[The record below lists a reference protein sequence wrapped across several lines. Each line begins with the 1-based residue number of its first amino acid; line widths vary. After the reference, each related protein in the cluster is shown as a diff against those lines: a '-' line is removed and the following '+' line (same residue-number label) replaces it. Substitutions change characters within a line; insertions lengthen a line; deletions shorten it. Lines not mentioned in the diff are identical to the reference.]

1 MKVGCLKRYLHSI
14 QAQVLIWPLRT
25 STYGKPVFTKSLEEQ
40 VGVTREQQSCLSKN
54 GQEHGVSN
62 RAGIIVPQ
70 REKPIPN
77 SWLPAEKEERKAIYP
92 LQNIK
97 PEQTVKISSQT
108 SQDNTE
114 LACMPCENHVILWLR
129 HKPENLVHD
138 LAIWLHFMW
147 TSQAPELLSSIPP
160 STDPHYRYWGFLA
173 QRNNNKKTLSFET
186 QQHII
191 SSLLFIS
198 HHHLPFKFQLG
209 NTDPKVTSQKM
220 CHWELQLC
228 WPKPSTWEL
237 FSAAGK
243 CQAIH
248 TCSRFQTVDLLETN
262 LFPLSALQKGV
273 TLFLK

>member
-1 MKVGCLKRYLHSI
+1 MESQCSPKAWKNKW
-14 QAQVLIWPLRT
+14 VLQGNSSNAVSQRMAKTMAFQTELALLFLRE
-25 STYGKPVFTKSLEEQ
+25 KSLFQ
-40 VGVTREQQSCLSKN
+40 I
-54 GQEHGVSN
+54 HGSLQKKKKG
-62 RAGIIVPQ
+62 RP
-70 REKPIPN
+70 
-77 SWLPAEKEERKAIYP
+77 IYP

-97 PEQTVKISSQT
+97 PEQTVKISPQT

-138 LAIWLHFMW
+138 LAIRLHFMW
-147 TSQAPELLSSIPP
+147 TSQAPQLLSSIPP
-160 STDPHYRYWGFLA
+160 STVPHYRYWGFLA
-173 QRNNNKKTLSFET
+173 QRNNNKKTLCFET

-198 HHHLPFKFQLG
+198 HHHLSFKFQLG

-220 CHWELQLC
+220 CHWELPLC

-243 CQAIH
+243 RQAIH
-248 TCSRFQTVDLLETN
+248 TCSRFQTVDLPETN

-273 TLFLK
+273 MLFSQVEPAEENRAHSCLDVCNHRII